1 MTRTRVPRALL
12 LPALAAAI
20 VLAVP
25 AAPVAAK
32 ARCAP
37 AKAKT
42 LKRTGKVRVYRKG
55 SGTYACWYRTGR
67 TTRIDDY
74 PREPDTGDGGG
85 TDELIG
91 HIVVSGAYVAYTDDV
106 TIFPTGTEEEGGQQP
121 EHQSSVEVLNVKR
134 GGDPVAE
141 AEPYGEAAGSQYLE
155 ATSFTV
161 VRLVLRPTGA
171 AAWTAASSTDVVVN
185 AMNAGATRLL
195 DQGAGIDARSL
206 RLAGKRLSWTKS
218 GARRSGTL

>member
-1 MTRTRVPRALL
+1 MTGTRAPRALT
-12 LPALAAAI
+12 
-20 VLAVP
+20 LAVLSASLTVAIP
-25 AAPVAAK
+25 AAPASAK
-32 ARCAP
+32 APCAP

-42 LKRTGKVRVYRKG
+42 VKRTSKVRVYRRG

-74 PREPDTGDGGG
+74 PRETDTGDGGG

-91 HIVVSGAYVAYTDDV
+91 HIVVSGAYVAYSDDV
-106 TIFPTGTEEEGGQQP
+106 AIYPTGTEEEGGQQT
-121 EHQSSVEVLNVKR
+121 EHQNSVEILNVKR

-155 ATSFTV
+155 PTSFSV

-171 AAWTAASSTDVVVN
+171 AAWTAKSSNDVVVN
-185 AMNAGATRLL
+185 AMSAGGTRLL
-195 DQGAGIDARSL
+195 DEDAGIDARSL